1 MTEDDY
7 LPPST
12 TSVSLSAGTVAGLA
26 GLLIGCTLIVSACVL
41 MVFNVLLFSRGF
53 GGVPIGL
60 AQFGGVIG
68 VPSVALIGVLAVGFG
83 FKSWGSVRSGESG
96 VLGAAATAASGAG
109 LVAWLVAG
117 INLLIIL
124 FSAR

>member
-12 TSVSLSAGTVAGLA
+12 TSVSLSSGTAAGLA
-26 GLLIGCTLIVSACVL
+26 GLLIGCALVVSACVL
-41 MVFNVLLFSRGF
+41 MVFNVLLFGHGFRGIP
-53 GGVPIGL
+53 VGL
-60 AQFGGVIG
+60 AQFGGVMG
-68 VPSVALIGVLAVGFG
+68 VPSVTLLGVLAVAFG
-83 FKSWGSVRSGESG
+83 LKSWGSARSGESG
-96 VLGAAATAASGAG
+96 VLGAAATAASAAG

>member
-12 TSVSLSAGTVAGLA
+12 GSVSLSAGAAAGLA
-26 GLLIGCTLIVSACVL
+26 GLLIGCTLIISACVL
-41 MVFNVLLFSRGF
+41 MVFNVILFSRGF
-53 GGVPIGL
+53 VGIPIGL
-60 AQFGGVIG
+60 AQLGGVIG
-68 VPSVALIGVLAVGFG
+68 VPSVALLGVFAVGFG

-96 VLGAAATAASGAG
+96 VLGAAATAAGGAG
-109 LVAWLVAG
+109 LVAWLIAG